1 MTTTADTALKEKLGR
16 INSIDLLQGIAVAI
30 MITTHVSLWWDREAI
45 IGQASPFFAFF
56 SFLGGFIA
64 PTFLLI
70 MGFNM
75 RNSIARRLSKGV
87 PFSDIRRHLLKR
99 GLAFLLIATLN
110 DLGMAI
116 LSVLVGQPEDFL
128 PWLLSWELFHIFGTT
143 VLITYFLYEIF
154 HQLKARNIIKSI
166 NGPLMVFC
174 AFILILVL
182 IGTILMQAIIGNDF
196 SLNVLDPTNNVTIIL
211 FGEVTDVGE
220 SIQVAIAR
228 GPFSFFPFIG
238 FGVFGVL
245 LASLRLALPTEGS
258 WRKAML
264 GIGVFLALIGGFF
277 SIILQI
283 PIVFPINNYHLP
295 SLSYIF
301 WYWAGL
307 IFAFLV
313 ALTIFDAPSKAEK
326 DRFRY
331 VMPVARLSYLTLTIY
346 YLQNLPFFLPNTLI
360 PPSDTLMGIVVY
372 TIVFLLYVSFYMIV
386 AYFWEKKEFVFSME
400 WLLRKVTA

>member
-16 INSIDLLQGIAVAI
+16 INSIDLLQGIAICI
-30 MITTHVSLWWDREAI
+30 MVSGHVLLWWNRDAFLGHDNLYYAI
-45 IGQASPFFAFF
+45 F
-56 SFLGGFIA
+56 SFASGFVG
-64 PTFLLI
+64 PTFLLL

-99 GLAFLLIATLN
+99 GFAFLLIATLN

-116 LSVLVGQPEDFL
+116 LAVTVGGNPAGFL
-128 PWLLSWELFHIFGTT
+128 TWLLSWELFHIFGTT

-154 HQLKARNIIKSI
+154 HQLKIRNIIKSI
-166 NGPLMVFC
+166 NGPLMAFC
-174 AFILILVL
+174 VFILIVIL
-182 IGTILMQAIIGNDF
+182 IGTVLSQAIIVNDF
-196 SLNVLDPTNNVTIIL
+196 SLNVLNPMKTVKILL
-211 FGEVTDVGE
+211 FGEVANVGE
-220 SIQVAIAR
+220 AIQVIIAR
-228 GPFSFFPFIG
+228 GPFSIFPFVG
-238 FGVFGVL
+238 WGVLGVL

-264 GIGVFLALIGGFF
+264 GIGAFLTLIGGFLVIF
-277 SIILQI
+277 LQI
-283 PIVFPINNYHLP
+283 PVVFPMNHYRMP

-301 WYWAGL
+301 LYWAGL

-331 VMPVARLSYLTLTIY
+331 VMPLARLSYLTLTIY
-346 YLQNLPFFLPNTLI
+346 YLQNIPFFLPNTILPNLLI
-360 PPSDTLMGIVVY
+360 V
-372 TIVFLLYVSFYMIV
+372 TIAMILYLVFYMV
-386 AYFWEKKEFVFSME
+386 LAYFWEKKKFVYSME

>member
-1 MTTTADTALKEKLGR
+1 MTTTSDTALKEKLGR

-30 MITTHVSLWWDREAI
+30 MITTHVALWWDREAF
-45 IGQASPFFAFF
+45 IGQNNLFFAFF

-64 PTFLLI
+64 PTFLLL

-87 PFSDIRRHLLKR
+87 SFSDIRRHLLKR
-99 GLAFLLIATLN
+99 GFAFLLIATLN
-110 DLGMAI
+110 DLVMAI
-116 LSVLVGQPEDFL
+116 LSVLVGQPENFL
-128 PWLLSWELFHIFGTT
+128 PWLISWELFHIFGTT

-154 HQLKARNIIKSI
+154 HQLKTRNIIKSI
-166 NGPLMVFC
+166 NGPLMAFC
-174 AFILILVL
+174 VFILILIL
-182 IGTILMQAIIGNDF
+182 IGTVLSQAIIGGDF
-196 SLNVLDPTNNVTIIL
+196 SLNVLDPRNNVEILL
-211 FGEVTDVGE
+211 FGEVANVGE
-220 SIQVAIAR
+220 AIQVAIAR
-228 GPFSFFPFIG
+228 GPFSLFPFIA
-238 FGVFGVL
+238 FGVLGVL

-258 WRKAML
+258 WRKTML
-264 GIGVFLALIGGFF
+264 GIGVFFALIGGFLVIF
-277 SIILQI
+277 LHI
-283 PIVFPINNYHLP
+283 PIVFPINRYYLP

-301 WYWAGL
+301 WYWTGL

-313 ALTIFDAPSKAEK
+313 SMAIFDAPSKAEK

-360 PPSDTLMGIVVY
+360 PPSDTIMGIVVY
-372 TIVFLLYVSFYMIV
+372 TIVFLLYVSFYMVV
-386 AYFWEKKEFVFSME
+386 AYFWEKKKFVYSME